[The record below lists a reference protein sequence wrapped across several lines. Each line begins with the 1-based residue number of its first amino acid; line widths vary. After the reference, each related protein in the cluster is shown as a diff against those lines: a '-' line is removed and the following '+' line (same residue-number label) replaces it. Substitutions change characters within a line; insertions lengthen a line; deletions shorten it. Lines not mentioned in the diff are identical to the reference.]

1 MKVFFKKPLKKQ
13 LKTLIALLKAAAVAF
28 IFLFNNMNTGASANI
43 AANADANMNAEEN
56 AARPAE
62 EQNFIFSQ
70 KLPEGF
76 REYTLENEL
85 KVFVLEDFSSAPVRL
100 ELAVRAGFSSQTP
113 KTAGFFPLYTQLFS
127 NAGKAA
133 AGFLFDKLDER
144 DRSNGRPDGSDEK
157 EDSAK
162 FTERT
167 WYLNGINKECNADS
181 ARYIIVA
188 APAQTGEI
196 LKQLSYAFFSPVF
209 SDADLMREFSAL
221 KTQVM
226 QNAFGTAGF
235 INSSIDSRVFASEPW
250 KQDSG
255 IYPALFVNTP
265 LEEARTILTD
275 IGRNYYTPKNSALF
289 ISGAIKAEN
298 ALELAKKYFQKPA
311 ALSAGNL
318 SDGEVHIAP
327 SGQKKFVMHDAL
339 FTPEMSQIVIQYTG
353 LSMHQADIAAAALNE
368 YDSSLK
374 KALTDIK
381 ELAIRGQD
389 YVNAASA
396 HKNGSSRLIFQ
407 SLLEKS
413 KSNPAAQAET
423 FLKTV
428 ENAFPLY
435 ASENDIRAAKEKLIS
450 QYKTRFK
457 NSSVFMD
464 MLSQFWAISAV
475 TQIHTESV
483 SQELIRQPDIIMRTQ
498 GDKIFTAYQ
507 AESPFVFV
515 LVNSSVYKKN
525 EKAFKKAGYEEI
537 TSKNGSWFL
546 QKLYETLKKQLEAGD
561 GYESES
567 NPYAENIPPE
577 NIQIIAAEAFAA
589 QNKKQFSYFKLSNE
603 IPVIIKRNENAATAV
618 ISLAVSGGR
627 LSSAK
632 INNGLTEIMTNAL
645 ARNIQKDILQASL
658 EKRIQGE
665 PEVLAETGLAGGII
679 TVECL
684 ESDVLSCIS
693 CISHAIIHGNIKP
706 AEADGLIYDR
716 RSQHRIQRA
725 SGEYQLFSTA
735 ISLLYKNTDYP
746 LVYTQKAE
754 ILENTQYMEILASY
768 PSLLDASKYSLVL
781 TGNIP
786 KNGLEQIL
794 EEGLGVLVKQTQNV
808 YRLYKEFP
816 APDFSPF
823 ITAETAGA
831 APAAEKTNGTA
842 AAADNAPA
850 GKNGATAKSAEKP
863 AANAAPTAEK
873 TNGTAAAADN
883 APAGK
888 KSAAPTA
895 AGRADTAASDGRKK
909 TSSGRRIVALEHLF
923 FTDQSAE
930 PASPRPEILI
940 PTAEFLDPVQFWLPS
955 PAQSSPELI
964 TFNSLLFELED
975 RLSQA
980 LELQAENEGAFVKI
994 TPASAEIQA
1003 AVITFINVRHTDKI
1017 DSLYK
1022 EVVNQFLSSL
1032 QTQAVSVKNRWIL
1045 QSLSKTQTN
1054 RGTALLI
1061 RSGLEQGPIKA
1072 ADNGK
1077 HSAEQEDG
1085 LTAETPQEQNE
1096 RKPQAPAEQKKGTQE
1111 QTSLS
1116 PKTEDDFNDTGL
1128 DSAWRYI
1135 TEYEFISKLTARD
1148 MFETAQKYI
1157 LDEAPLR
1164 LYSNDSKR

>member
-1 MKVFFKKPLKKQ
+1 MRVFFKKPLKKQ
-13 LKTLIALLKAAAVAF
+13 LKTLLRIAAAAF
-28 IFLFNNMNTGASANI
+28 IFLFNNTNTGANANTVASAGTDVN
-43 AANADANMNAEEN
+43 AGTSANADTGVSADGNADTDDY
-56 AARPAE
+56 AVFPLE

-70 KLPEGF
+70 KLPDGF

-100 ELAVRAGFSSQTP
+100 ELAVRAGFSAQTP

-133 AGFLFDKLDER
+133 AGFLFD
-144 DRSNGRPDGSDEK
+144 GSDRFDGK
-157 EDSAK
+157 EDSEK

-167 WYLNGINKECNADS
+167 WYLNGVNKECNADS

-188 APAQTGEI
+188 APAQTEEI

-209 SDADLMREFSAL
+209 SDVDLMKEFSAL

-265 LEEARTILTD
+265 LEEARTILTS

-311 ALSAGNL
+311 VPSAGNL
-318 SDGEVHIAP
+318 SDGEAHIVP
-327 SGQKKFVMHDAL
+327 SAKKKFVMHDAL
-339 FTPEMSQIVIQYTG
+339 FTSEMSQIVIQYTT

-374 KALTDIK
+374 KALTGIK

-389 YVNAASA
+389 YINAASA

-413 KSNPAAQAET
+413 KSTPVVQAET

-428 ENAFPLY
+428 QNAFPLY

-475 TQIHTESV
+475 TRIHTESV

-507 AESPFVFV
+507 DENPFVFV

-546 QKLYETLKKQLEAGD
+546 QKLYETLKKQLEESD
-561 GYESES
+561 GYKSES
-567 NPYAENIPPE
+567 NPYAENVPPE

-589 QNKKQFSYFKLSNE
+589 ENKKQFSYFKLSNE

-684 ESDVLSCIS
+684 ESDVLPCIS

-725 SGEYQLFSTA
+725 SGQYQLFSTA
-735 ISLLYKNTDYP
+735 ISLLYENTDYP

-786 KNGLEQIL
+786 QNGLERIL
-794 EEGLGVLVKQTQNV
+794 EEGLGVLAKQTQNV

-816 APDFSPF
+816 APDFSRF
-823 ITAETAGA
+823 I
-831 APAAEKTNGTA
+831 NM
-842 AAADNAPA
+842 
-850 GKNGATAKSAEKP
+850 
-863 AANAAPTAEK
+863 NAA
-873 TNGTAAAADN
+873 GV
-883 APAGK
+883 
-888 KSAAPTA
+888 APTA

-909 TSSGRRIVALEHLF
+909 TSSGRKVVALEHLF
-923 FTDQSAE
+923 FTNQSSE
-930 PASPRPEILI
+930 PAGPRPEILI

-955 PAQSSPELI
+955 PAQNSPELI
-964 TFNSLLFELED
+964 IFNSLLFELEE

-1022 EVVNQFLSSL
+1022 EVVNRFLPSL
-1032 QTQAVSVKNRWIL
+1032 QIQSAADSVKNRWIL

-1072 ADNGK
+1072 ADKDK

-1085 LTAETPQEQNE
+1085 HMAETLPEQSERTSQE
-1096 RKPQAPAEQKKGTQE
+1096 ATEQEDGQTQ
-1111 QTSLS
+1111 SPSS
-1116 PKTEDDFNDTGL
+1116 PKTEDAFNDADL

-1135 TEYEFISKLTARD
+1135 TEYEFISKLTAED

-1157 LDEAPLR
+1157 LEEPPLR
-1164 LYSNDSKR
+1164 LYSKDSKR